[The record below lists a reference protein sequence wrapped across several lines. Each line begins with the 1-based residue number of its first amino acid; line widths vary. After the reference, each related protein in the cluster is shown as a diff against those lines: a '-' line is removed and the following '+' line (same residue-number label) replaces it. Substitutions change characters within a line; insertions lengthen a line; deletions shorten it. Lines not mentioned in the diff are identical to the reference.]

1 MRYFASRRLSR
12 SCGGRLVF
20 ASAIRYS
27 RVAIRDH
34 PSSIGALMLYRRRC
48 CVLVAVAL
56 LSPLGLARAADS
68 AFPFGTELMLDVE
81 PLYGSKRIPM
91 LQIEDN
97 GTATIDLWCASVRA
111 QATVGETSITI
122 VAEPAEPAQ
131 CTPER
136 QSGDETLLTAL
147 SQVTTWR
154 RNGEVIELIG
164 PTTLH
169 YREMTN

>member
-1 MRYFASRRLSR
+1 
-12 SCGGRLVF
+12 
-20 ASAIRYS
+20 
-27 RVAIRDH
+27 
-34 PSSIGALMLYRRRC
+34 MLCPRRRC
-48 CVLVAVAL
+48 FCVLVVGAAVL
-56 LSPLGLARAADS
+56 LDPLGLARAADS

-97 GTATIDLWCASVRA
+97 GTATIDLWCASA
-111 QATVGETSITI
+111 HASATVGETSITI
-122 VAEPAEPAQ
+122 VAEPVEPAQ

-136 QSGDETLLTAL
+136 QAGDETLLTAL

-154 RNGEVIELIG
+154 RNGEVIELVG
-164 PTTLH
+164 PTTLR